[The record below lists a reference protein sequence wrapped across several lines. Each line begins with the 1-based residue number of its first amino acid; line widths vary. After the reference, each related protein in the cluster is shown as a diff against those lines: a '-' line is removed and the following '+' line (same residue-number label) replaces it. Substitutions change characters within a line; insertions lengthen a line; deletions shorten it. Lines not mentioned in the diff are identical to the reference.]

1 MKLFNI
7 TINKTIKSILEICGV
22 IILIIYAYIGAY
34 KIHYEQTEA
43 RIIEIHDTIYK
54 TNIDLGNLYNLSI
67 NHLKSKEGLCLKPT
81 ISCDGLLTIGY
92 GHVIKKN
99 ETFIGINEIEATTLL
114 KKDLQKSIDFVK
126 KNTNLKDN
134 KALAMG
140 LLSFNI
146 GTGRFLKYLKED
158 SLLVGNNINKIKNY
172 CHYKTKKDGKDI
184 TITSKALQE
193 RRLFELKMYHSF

>member
-7 TINKTIKSILEICGV
+7 TINKTVKSILETCGM

-34 KIHYEQTEA
+34 KLHYERQQVQM
-43 RIIEIHDTIYK
+43 IIIHDTIYK
-54 TNIDLGNLYNLSI
+54 NMDLGNLYNLSI

-81 ISCDGLLTIGY
+81 VSCDGLLTIGY

-99 ETFIGINEIEATTLL
+99 ESFTGISEMEATILL
-114 KKDLQKSIDFVK
+114 KKDLQKAIDFVK
-126 KNTNLKDN
+126 KNTDLKDN

-146 GTGRFLKYLKED
+146 GTGRFLQYLKND

-172 CHYKTKKDGKDI
+172 CNYHANKNNKDI
-184 TITSKALQE
+184 IIKSKALQE
-193 RRLFELKMYHSF
+193 RRLFELKIYHSF

>member
-1 MKLFNI
+1 MKLFN
-7 TINKTIKSILEICGV
+7 INKTIKSILEVGGM

-34 KIHYEQTEA
+34 KIHYEQTEP

-99 ETFIGINEIEATTLL
+99 ESFIGISEIEATLLL
-114 KKDLQKSIDFVK
+114 KKDLQKAIDFVK
-126 KNTNLKDN
+126 KNTDLKDN

-146 GTGRFLKYLKED
+146 GTGRFLQYMKKD
-158 SLLVGNNINKIKNY
+158 SLLVGNNINKIINY
-172 CHYKTKKDGKDI
+172 CHYNTKKDGKDI
-184 TITSKALQE
+184 TITSKALKE
-193 RRLFELKMYHSF
+193 RRTFELGIYHSF